1 MPEKFLQLK
10 KEDRAD
16 ALGFAAEKLV
26 RPAYLLEK
34 DVWVVWALSAMF
46 GSKFGPSLVFK
57 GGTSLSKAYGAINRF
72 SEDID
77 LTYDIRALVPELV
90 SEGNNEHLPP
100 TKSQQKK
107 WREVI
112 EQKLAT
118 WVSGEVLPLIQNA
131 LNVEALPAHAS
142 VDPKNADTVRIEYE
156 HTSEGTGYV
165 KPVVVL
171 EFGAKSTGEPC
182 ATINVTCDAAP
193 SLPALTF
200 PVSAPRV
207 MKVERTFWEKATA
220 VHVMS
225 LGGKL
230 RNDRY
235 SRHWY
240 DLVQLDARGHVT
252 TALAAKDVANQ
263 VVRHK
268 SVFFVE
274 KAGGVLVDYAV
285 AVTGG
290 LVLVPPPGATF
301 DQLKSDY
308 GKMVEDGLLQ
318 APVPTFDELM
328 AKAKEL
334 ERRVNL
340 AMGNAPQPSGPT

>member
-1 MPEKFLQLK
+1 MPENFLQLK
-10 KEDRAD
+10 KQDRAD
-16 ALGFAAEKLV
+16 ALGFAAEKLA

-46 GSKFGPSLVFK
+46 GSRFGPNLVFK

-90 SEGNNEHLPP
+90 REGDAEQLPRN
-100 TKSQQKK
+100 KSQQKK
-107 WREVI
+107 WREII
-112 EQKLAT
+112 EEQLGKWVVGDVLA
-118 WVSGEVLPLIQNA
+118 LIQNA
-131 LNVEALPAHAS
+131 LMVEALPAHAS
-142 VDPKNADTVRIEYE
+142 VDATGADTVRIEYE

-182 ATINVTCDAAP
+182 ASITVTCDAAP
-193 SLPALTF
+193 PLPALSF

-225 LGGKL
+225 VGGKL
-230 RNDRY
+230 RNERY

-252 TALAAKDVANQ
+252 AALAAKDLAQQ

-268 SVFFVE
+268 SVFFSE
-274 KAGGVLVDYAV
+274 KAGGTVVDYAV
-285 AVTGG
+285 AVSGG
-290 LVLVPPPGATF
+290 LVLVPPEGATF
-301 DQLKSDY
+301 DQLKADY

-328 AKAKEL
+328 EKSREL
-334 ERRVNL
+334 QRRVNE
-340 AMGNAPQPSGPT
+340 AMGAARP